1 MEVNKSLAVAAARSD
16 DPAHIEQIA
25 SGLRSQ
31 AWGTVVS
38 LLACVGGPLLFGRIA
53 TLEALAFASAV
64 TLSGVAAMQLAP
76 FDANSRMDED
86 IPHSRAR
93 RMVCGLV
100 MALGGAVMILP
111 AVLLGTSPVKPVGQS
126 MVVIFLAG
134 AVVWFVGE
142 CLKLRILEHCAA
154 GAPGWQ
160 LVRRARNLR
169 LGAYAATALLAFGVI
184 PATVARPIPG
194 AYLVTGSVALLL
206 LTILSA
212 LLYSRVSQSLHRQ
225 ATFART
231 VRRHLGIGE
240 PPVLPDEPDWKI
252 GPA

>member
-1 MEVNKSLAVAAARSD
+1 MDISKSLAVAVARSD
-16 DPAHIEQIA
+16 DPAHLEQIA

-31 AWGTVVS
+31 AWGTLVS
-38 LLACVGGPLLFGRIA
+38 LLACVVGPMVSHRMA
-53 TLEALAFASAV
+53 TLEAFAFASAV
-64 TLSGVAAMQLAP
+64 ALSAVAAMQLAP
-76 FDANSRMDED
+76 FDAAGRMDDE
-86 IPHSRAR
+86 IPHSRTR
-93 RMVCGLV
+93 RWVCGMT

-111 AVLLGTSPVKPVGQS
+111 ALLLRTSTVKPVGQS
-126 MVVIFLAG
+126 MVVVFLAG

-142 CLKLRILEHCAA
+142 CLKLRILENCAA

-169 LGAYAATALLAFGVI
+169 FGAYAATTLLALGMV
-184 PATVARPIPG
+184 PATTARPISG
-194 AYLVTGSVALLL
+194 AYLVTGSVVLLL

-212 LLYSRVSQSLHRQ
+212 LLYGRVSHSIYQQ

-231 VRRHLGIGE
+231 VRKYLGTTM
-240 PPVLPDEPDWKI
+240 PAVLPDEPDWLV